1 MRGMKSKIKFGL
13 WKSPE
18 LRIREK
24 LLVKQ
29 LMNHVKRKG
38 GVLEVLEFIDIE
50 HQNNL
55 WYGGNVAEIKYKG
68 YRLVIAAVGDVKVEV
83 ADENDNYVGYVKDKN
98 NAGIFYKEFRHFIR
112 DDKHL
117 VKLIAD
123 NHIIFE
129 NNNWWECFMYLPD
142 GTFVDM
148 MMALES
154 DLLSEAIL
162 EVADSMDEII
172 EYGKDN

>member
-18 LRIREK
+18 IRIREK

-162 EVADSMDEII
+162 EVADSMDEIL

>member
-1 MRGMKSKIKFGL
+1 MKSKIKFGL

-24 LLVKQ
+24 LLMKQ

-68 YRLVIAAVGDVKVEV
+68 YRLAIAAVGDVKVEV

-98 NAGIFYKEFRHFIR
+98 NAGIFYKEFRNFIR

>member
-18 LRIREK
+18 IRIREK

-117 VKLIAD
+117 VKLIAN

>member
-117 VKLIAD
+117 VKLIAN

>member
-24 LLVKQ
+24 LLMKQ

-117 VKLIAD
+117 VKLIAN

>member
-1 MRGMKSKIKFGL
+1 MDFKTKRL
-13 WKSPE
+13 
-18 LRIREK
+18 IRRLERKVKK
-24 LLVKQ
+24 L
-29 LMNHVKRKG
+29 G
-38 GVLEVLEFIDIE
+38 GELEVDIIDTK

-55 WYGGNVAEIKYKG
+55 WYGGDIAEIKYKNH
-68 YRLVIAAVGDVKVEV
+68 RLVIAAVGDVRVEV

-117 VKLIAD
+117 VKLITD

-129 NNNWWECFMYLPD
+129 NNNWWECFLYLPD
-142 GTFVDM
+142 GRFVDM

-154 DLLSEAIL
+154 DWISEAIL
-162 EVADSMDEII
+162 EVADSMDEIL
-172 EYGKDN
+172 EYGKEH

>member
-18 LRIREK
+18 IRIREK

>member
-1 MRGMKSKIKFGL
+1 MDFKTKCL
-13 WKSPE
+13 
-18 LRIREK
+18 IRRLERQVKK
-24 LLVKQ
+24 L
-29 LMNHVKRKG
+29 G
-38 GVLEVLEFIDIE
+38 GELEVDIIDTK

-55 WYGGNVAEIKYKG
+55 WYGGDIAEIKYKNH
-68 YRLVIAAVGDVKVEV
+68 RLVIAAVGDVKVEV

-129 NNNWWECFMYLPD
+129 NNNWWECFIYD
-142 GTFVDM
+142 KNGVFH
-148 MMALES
+148 
-154 DLLSEAIL
+154 DLMWDLDSIRLDDAIE
-162 EVADSMDEII
+162 EVKVSLDEMIKHI
-172 EYGKDN
+172 EEEM

>member
-1 MRGMKSKIKFGL
+1 MIGMKSKIKFGL
-13 WKSPE
+13 RKS
-18 LRIREK
+18 LILSIREK
-24 LLVKQ
+24 FLMKQ
-29 LMNHVKRKG
+29 LMNYVKRKG
-38 GVLEVLEFIDIE
+38 GVLEVLDFIDIE

-68 YRLVIAAVGDVKVEV
+68 YRLVIASVGDVKVEV

-98 NAGIFYKEFRHFIR
+98 NAGIFYSEFRSFIR
-112 DDKHL
+112 NDRHL
-117 VKLIAD
+117 VKLIAE

-148 MMALES
+148 MMVLES
-154 DLLSEAIL
+154 DLILEAIL

>member
-1 MRGMKSKIKFGL
+1 MKSKIKFGL

-18 LRIREK
+18 IRIREK

-50 HQNNL
+50 HQNTL

-117 VKLIAD
+117 VKLIAN

-162 EVADSMDEII
+162 EVADSMDEIL

>member
-68 YRLVIAAVGDVKVEV
+68 YRLVIAAIGDVKVEV

-117 VKLIAD
+117 VKLIAN

>member
-1 MRGMKSKIKFGL
+1 MKSKIKFGL

-18 LRIREK
+18 IRIREK

-117 VKLIAD
+117 VKLIAN